1 MMTTLWRC
9 STEGAEFW
17 VRSGGV
23 WPAEG
28 AGKVPGCCLAKYD
41 VWLLLLSGAEL
52 AALTTILVTFSGVDE
67 REGVRETDFRRSGLA
82 TEADLGA
89 MAATRVRG

>member
-9 STEGAEFW
+9 STEGAECW

-28 AGKVPGCCLAKYD
+28 AGEVPGCCLAKYA
-41 VWLLLLSGAEL
+41 VWLLLSGAEL
-52 AALTTILVTFSGVDE
+52 ALTTILVTFSGVDE
-67 REGVRETDFRRSGLA
+67 REGVREMDFRRSGLA
-82 TEADLGA
+82 TGADLGGA
-89 MAATRVRG
+89 IAATRVRV

>member
-1 MMTTLWRC
+1 MMTTLWRW

-17 VRSGGV
+17 VRSGGI

-28 AGKVPGCCLAKYD
+28 AGEVPGCCLAKYA
-41 VWLLLLSGAEL
+41 VWLLLSGAEL
-52 AALTTILVTFSGVDE
+52 ALTTILVTFSGVDE

-82 TEADLGA
+82 VGADLGA
-89 MAATRVRG
+89 MAAIQGKGG